1 MNASRLLLPALLAV
15 ATAACSGLSTKPDSV
30 PTRIKAGQS
39 WVITRQAVAEQVL
52 DTCSRDSP
60 AHHPGRVAGYWAPS
74 RQQVEQLEA
83 RQQQLAPR
91 IADPESYDR
100 QYVGIVAG
108 GRQLVYLNA
117 FRLPDHADIDPSREA
132 LRGCDGAAGFW
143 GALYDPETGEF
154 SEIEVNRVR

>member
-1 MNASRLLLPALLAV
+1 MLPALLAV

-83 RQQQLAPR
+83 RQQRLAPR
-91 IADPESYDR
+91 IAEPESYDR

-117 FRLPDHADIDPSREA
+117 FRLPDHADIDPAREA

-154 SEIEVNRVR
+154 SEIEVDGVR